1 VRRKYQILQI
11 EVLKPQPIVLNLCL
25 NIYKKILAQ
34 IGQYKKLKNMSEL
47 QFPIY
52 LDNNATTPCDPRVV
66 DAMVPYFTKSFGNAA
81 SRNHQF
87 GWEAEEGVDYAREQ
101 VAKLIGADPKEIIFT
116 SGATEGDNLG
126 IKGVYEM
133 YASKGNHI
141 ITATT
146 EHKAVLDTCKHI
158 EKLGGEVTYL
168 EVKADGLIDLAELE
182 AAVKPTTILIAI
194 MYANNEVGVI
204 HPVREIS
211 AIAKKHGVLFF
222 SDAVQAVGKIPVD
235 VNADGID
242 IMAFTAHK
250 MYGPKGVGALYVRR
264 KNPRVKVTAQM
275 DGGGHERGMR
285 SGTLN
290 VPGIVGFGK
299 ACELARLEMDKDAA
313 HTSRLRNKLETELLK
328 LEEAYVN
335 GSVEHRLPHV
345 ANISFKHVEGE
356 GLMMGFNKNIAVS
369 SGSAC
374 TSASLEPSY
383 VLKAL
388 GLGDDLAHSSL
399 RFGLS
404 RFTTEEQIDYTI
416 KAVSETVLKL
426 REMSPLWEMY
436 KEGIDLDSIEWAA
449 H

>member
-1 VRRKYQILQI
+1 
-11 EVLKPQPIVLNLCL
+11 
-25 NIYKKILAQ
+25 
-34 IGQYKKLKNMSEL
+34 M
-47 QFPIY
+47 
-52 LDNNATTPCDPRVV
+52 DPRVLE
-66 DAMVPYFTKSFGNAA
+66 AMIPYFTEHFGNAA
-81 SRNHQF
+81 SRNHPF
-87 GWEAEEGVDYAREQ
+87 GWEAEEAVDYAREQ

-141 ITATT
+141 ITCTT

-158 EKLGGEVTYL
+158 EHLGGEVTYL
-168 EVKADGLIDLAELE
+168 PVAANGLIDVTALE
-182 AAVKPTTILIAI
+182 AAIKPTTILIAI
-194 MYANNEVGVI
+194 MYANNEIGVVQ
-204 HPVREIS
+204 PVKEIS

-250 MYGPKGVGALYVRR
+250 MYGPKGIGALYVRR

-299 ACELARLEMDKDAA
+299 ACELARLEMAADAE
-313 HTSRLRNKLETELLK
+313 RLSKLRDKLEAALTQIDES
-328 LEEAYVN
+328 YVN
-335 GSVEHRLPHV
+335 GSTEHRLPHV
-345 ANISFKHVEGE
+345 ANISFKYVEGE
-356 GLMMGFNKNIAVS
+356 GLMMGFNKTIALS

-399 RFGLS
+399 RFGLG

-416 KAVSETVLKL
+416 KAVTDTVLKL
-426 REMSPLWEMY
+426 REMSPLWEMF
-436 KEGIDLDSIEWAA
+436 KEGIDLDSIEWA
-449 H
+449 HH

>member
-1 VRRKYQILQI
+1 MS
-11 EVLKPQPIVLNLCL
+11 LKLPV
-25 NIYKKILAQ
+25 Y
-34 IGQYKKLKNMSEL
+34 M
-47 QFPIY
+47 
-52 LDNNATTPCDPRVV
+52 DNNATTPCDARVV
-66 DAMVPYFTKSFGNAA
+66 DAMIPYFTEKFGNAA
-81 SRNHQF
+81 SRSHPF
-87 GWEAEEGVDYAREQ
+87 GWVAEEAVDYAREQ
-101 VAKLIGADPKEIIFT
+101 VAKLVNANPKEIIFT
-116 SGATEGDNLG
+116 SGATEADNLA
-126 IKGVYEM
+126 IKGVFEM

-141 ITATT
+141 ITCTT

-168 EVKADGLIDLAELE
+168 QVQPDGLINLEELE
-182 AAVKPTTILIAI
+182 KAITAKTILISI
-194 MYANNEVGVI
+194 MYGNNEIGVI
-204 HPVREIS
+204 QPIREIS

-222 SDAVQAVGKIPVD
+222 TDATQAVGKIPVD
-235 VNADGID
+235 VEADGID
-242 IMAFTAHK
+242 LMAFSAHK

-285 SGTLN
+285 SGTMN

-299 ACELARLEMDKDAA
+299 ACEICMNEMEAEGKRLSIMRDRLEKGLM
-313 HTSRLRNKLETELLK
+313 E

-345 ANISFKHVEGE
+345 ANISFKYVEGE
-356 GLMMGFNKNIAVS
+356 GLMMGFNKNIALS

-399 RFGLS
+399 RFGLG
-404 RFTTEEQIDYTI
+404 RFTTDEQIEYTI
-416 KAVSETVLKL
+416 EAIKETVLKL

-436 KEGIDLDSIEWAA
+436 KEGIDLDAIEWA
-449 H
+449 HH

>member
-1 VRRKYQILQI
+1 M
-11 EVLKPQPIVLNLCL
+11 N
-25 NIYKKILAQ
+25 
-34 IGQYKKLKNMSEL
+34 
-47 QFPIY
+47 FPIY

-66 DAMVPYFTKSFGNAA
+66 ETMVPYFTQNFGNAA
-81 SRNHQF
+81 SRNHSF
-87 GWEAEEGVDYAREQ
+87 GWVAEEAVDYAREQ

-116 SGATEGDNLG
+116 SGATEADNLA
-126 IKGVYEM
+126 IKGIYEM

-141 ITATT
+141 ITTT
-146 EHKAVLDTCKHI
+146 IEHKAVLDTCKHL
-158 EKLGGEVTYL
+158 EKQGAEVTYL
-168 EVKADGLIDLAELE
+168 EVNAEGMIDLAELE
-182 AAVKPTTILIAI
+182 KAITPKTIMVAI
-194 MYANNEVGVI
+194 MYANNEIGTVN
-204 HPVREIS
+204 PMKEIS
-211 AIAKKHGVLFF
+211 AICRKHGVLVMT
-222 SDAVQAVGKIPVD
+222 DGVQAVGKIPVD
-235 VNADGID
+235 VNKDGID
-242 IMAFTAHK
+242 LMAFTAHK

-275 DGGGHERGMR
+275 DGGGHERSMR

-299 ACELARLEMDKDAA
+299 ACETCMNEMESDTARIIKLRDRLEAGLMQV
-313 HTSRLRNKLETELLK
+313 
-328 LEEAYVN
+328 EESYLN
-335 GSVEHRLPHV
+335 GHKTNRLPHV

-356 GLMMGFNKNIAVS
+356 GLLMGINKYIALS

-404 RFTTEEQIDYTI
+404 RFSTEEEVDYTI
-416 KAVSETVLKL
+416 KAVTDTVNKL

-436 KEGIDLDSIEWAA
+436 KEGVDLDKIEWA
-449 H
+449 HH

>member
-1 VRRKYQILQI
+1 M
-11 EVLKPQPIVLNLCL
+11 LK
-25 NIYKKILAQ
+25 
-34 IGQYKKLKNMSEL
+34 
-47 QFPIY
+47 FPIY
-52 LDNNATTPCDPRVV
+52 LDHNATTPCDPRVV
-66 DAMVPYFTKSFGNAA
+66 EAMVPYFTHNFGNAA
-81 SRNHQF
+81 SRNHPF
-87 GWEAEEGVDYAREQ
+87 GWQAEEGVDYAREQ
-101 VAKLIGADPKEIIFT
+101 VARLIGCDPKEIIFT
-116 SGATEGDNLG
+116 SGATEGDNLA
-126 IKGVYEM
+126 IKGVYDM

-158 EKLGGEVTYL
+158 EKEGGEVTYL
-168 EVKADGLIDLAELE
+168 NVKADGLIDLEELE
-182 AAVKPTTILIAI
+182 AAIKPTTILIAI
-194 MYANNEVGVI
+194 MYANNEIGTI

-211 AIAKKHGVLFF
+211 RIAKKHGVLFF
-222 SDAVQAVGKIPVD
+222 TDATQAVGKVPVD
-235 VNADGID
+235 VMKDGID
-242 IMAFTAHK
+242 LMAFSAHK

-299 ACELARLEMDKDAA
+299 ACELCLQEMESETKRVSA
-313 HTSRLRNKLETELLK
+313 LRDKLENALLK
-328 LEEAYVN
+328 LEESYVN
-335 GSVEHRLPHV
+335 GNREHRLPHV
-345 ANISFKHVEGE
+345 SNISFKYVEGE
-356 GLMMGFNKNIAVS
+356 GLMMGFNKDIAVS

-399 RFGLS
+399 RFGLG

-416 KAVSETVLKL
+416 EQVSKTVTKL

-436 KEGIDLDSIEWAA
+436 KEGVDLNKIEWAA

>member
-1 VRRKYQILQI
+1 
-11 EVLKPQPIVLNLCL
+11 
-25 NIYKKILAQ
+25 
-34 IGQYKKLKNMSEL
+34 ML

-52 LDNNATTPCDPRVV
+52 LDHNATTPCDPRVV
-66 DAMVPYFTKSFGNAA
+66 DAMIPYFTNAFGNAA

-87 GWEAEEGVDYAREQ
+87 GWVAEEAVDNAREE
-101 VAKLIGADPKEIIFT
+101 VAKLIGAEPKEIIFT
-116 SGATEGDNLG
+116 SGATEGDNLAL
-126 IKGVYEM
+126 KGVFEM
-133 YASKGNHI
+133 YAGKGNHI
-141 ITATT
+141 ITCNI

-158 EKLGGEVTYL
+158 EKEGGEVTYL
-168 EVKADGLIDLAELE
+168 KVKDNGLIDLAELE
-182 AAVKPTTILIAI
+182 AAIKPNTILIAI
-194 MYANNEVGVI
+194 MYANNEIGTVM
-204 HPVREIS
+204 PMKEIS
-211 AIAKKHGVLFF
+211 AIAKKNGVLVF
-222 SDAVQAVGKIPVD
+222 SDATQAVGKIPVD
-235 VNADGID
+235 VNKDGID
-242 IMAFTAHK
+242 LLAFSAHK

-264 KNPRVKVTAQM
+264 KNPRVKVTAQI

-299 ACELARLEMDKDAA
+299 ACEIARTEMAEETARVSK
-313 HTSRLRNKLETELLK
+313 LRDKLENALLQI
-328 LEEAYVN
+328 EESYLN
-335 GSVEHRLPHV
+335 GDKEQKLPHV
-345 ANISFKHVEGE
+345 TNISFKYVEGE

-399 RFGLS
+399 RFGLG

-416 KAVSETVLKL
+416 EQVTNTVNKL

-436 KEGIDLDSIEWAA
+436 KEGIDLNTIEWA
-449 H
+449 HH

>member
-1 VRRKYQILQI
+1 MLT
-11 EVLKPQPIVLNLCL
+11 L
-25 NIYKKILAQ
+25 
-34 IGQYKKLKNMSEL
+34 
-47 QFPIY
+47 PIY
-52 LDNNATTPCDPRVV
+52 LDNNATTPLDPRVL
-66 DAMVPYFTKSFGNAA
+66 DAMLPYMTSMFGNAA
-81 SRNHQF
+81 SRNHAF
-87 GWEAEEGVDYAREQ
+87 GWQAEEAVDYARDQ
-101 VAKLIGADPKEIIFT
+101 IAALINCSPKEIIFT
-116 SGATEGDNLG
+116 SGATESDNLA

-158 EKLGGEVTYL
+158 EKIGGKVTYL
-168 EVKADGLIDLAELE
+168 KVDSEGLIDLNELE
-182 AAVKPTTILIAI
+182 NAITDKTILISI

-204 HPVREIS
+204 QPIREIS
-211 AIAKKHGVLFF
+211 AIAKKHGILFF
-222 SDAVQAVGKIPVD
+222 TDATQAVGKIPVD
-235 VNADGID
+235 VEADGID
-242 IMAFTAHK
+242 LMAFSAHK

-290 VPGIVGFGK
+290 VPGIVGLGK
-299 ACELARLEMDKDAA
+299 AAEIAKQDMESDNARISAMRDRLE
-313 HTSRLRNKLETELLK
+313 RELTTI
-328 LEEAYVN
+328 EESYVN
-335 GSVEHRLPHV
+335 GSREHRLPHV
-345 ANISFKHVEGE
+345 SNISFKYVEGE
-356 GLMMGFNKNIAVS
+356 GLMMGVKDLAVS

-388 GLGDDLAHSSL
+388 GLSDDLAHSSL

-404 RFTTEEQIDYTI
+404 RFTKDEEIDYAI
-416 KAVSETVLKL
+416 DHVKEAVSKL
-426 REMSPLWEMY
+426 RELSPLWEMF
-436 KEGIDLDSIEWAA
+436 KEGIDLDSIEWAE

>member
-1 VRRKYQILQI
+1 
-11 EVLKPQPIVLNLCL
+11 
-25 NIYKKILAQ
+25 
-34 IGQYKKLKNMSEL
+34 ML

-66 DAMVPYFTKSFGNAA
+66 DAMIPYFTNHFGNAA
-81 SRNHQF
+81 SRNHSF
-87 GWEAEEGVDYAREQ
+87 GWEAEEAVDYAREQ
-101 VAKLIGADPKEIIFT
+101 IAKLIGADPKEIILT
-116 SGATEGDNLG
+116 SGATEGDNLA

-146 EHKAVLDTCKHI
+146 EHKAVLDTCKHL
-158 EKLGGEVTYL
+158 EKLGAEVTYL
-168 EVKADGLIDLAELE
+168 EVKADGLIDLKELE
-182 AAVKPTTILIAI
+182 AAIKPTTILIAI
-194 MYANNEVGVI
+194 MYANNEIGVI
-204 HPVREIS
+204 QPVKEIS
-211 AIAKKHGVLFF
+211 ALAKKNGALFF
-222 SDAVQAVGKIPVD
+222 TDATQAVGKIPVD
-235 VNADGID
+235 VNKDGID
-242 IMAFTAHK
+242 LMAFSAHK

-299 ACELARLEMDKDAA
+299 ACELCRLEMEEDTKRI
-313 HTSRLRNKLETELLK
+313 TKLRDKLETELMK
-328 LEEAYVN
+328 LEEAYIN
-335 GSVEHRLPHV
+335 GSTEHRLPHV
-345 ANISFKHVEGE
+345 SNISFKYVEGE
-356 GLMMGFNKNIAVS
+356 GLMMGFNKNIALS

-404 RFTTEEQIDYTI
+404 RFTKEEEIDFTI
-416 KAVSETVLKL
+416 KAISETVLKL